1 MSWKR
6 FIHRYM
12 QLINDYKS
20 IGGRVAGGTDAGFI
34 YSLYGFAAIRE
45 LELMQEA
52 GFTANEAINA
62 YTRQAARTLTEPK
75 GVEPE
80 FGMVRVGQMA
90 DLIVTPENPLANFK
104 TLYGTGTGRLNDA
117 TGKIERVGGI
127 RWTVRNGVVYD
138 AKQLLADVAAMVQT
152 QKDAGG
158 CAGIDLDWSAAG
170 PCGGTGPT
178 TPPVPTPTATPA
190 PGPAGLPGPAGPV
203 GPQGPKGD
211 KGDTPNVS
219 ISCTITGD
227 GRSISCTITAAP
239 PTGDKTTKLK
249 SAVRVQNTKR
259 TVTRSGKGKVTV
271 KFKATKKSQGQK
283 GRQGRASPFRRR
295 PLTFAADGRWIVAH
309 DQAGD
314 GHAGRGRSAARRASQ
329 NAQAHRQP
337 RGNGPGHAPARSR
350 PSA

>member
-1 MSWKR
+1 
-6 FIHRYM
+6 M

-138 AKQLLADVAAMVQT
+138 AKRLLADVAQMVKT

-178 TPPVPTPTATPA
+178 TPPVPTPTPPRPRSRR
-190 PGPAGLPGPAGPV
+190 PGRPRRPRRPAGP
-203 GPQGPKGD
+203 Q
-211 KGDTPNVS
+211 
-219 ISCTITGD
+219 
-227 GRSISCTITAAP
+227 
-239 PTGDKTTKLK
+239 
-249 SAVRVQNTKR
+249 
-259 TVTRSGKGKVTV
+259 
-271 KFKATKKSQGQK
+271 
-283 GRQGRASPFRRR
+283 GRQGRHAQR
-295 PLTFAADGRWIVAH
+295 LDLVH
-309 DQAGD
+309 D
-314 GHAGRGRSAARRASQ
+314 
-329 NAQAHRQP
+329 HR
-337 RGNGPGHAPARSR
+337 
-350 PSA
+350 

>member
-1 MSWKR
+1 MRARTQEWHKNYAMPSIWKFWEPDRENHGSFYYDWTTADEVSWKR

-138 AKQLLADVAAMVQT
+138 AKKLLADVAA
-152 QKDAGG
+152 DGARRRR
-158 CAGIDLDWSAAG
+158 
-170 PCGGTGPT
+170 
-178 TPPVPTPTATPA
+178 TPA
-190 PGPAGLPGPAGPV
+190 
-203 GPQGPKGD
+203 
-211 KGDTPNVS
+211 
-219 ISCTITGD
+219 
-227 GRSISCTITAAP
+227 AAP
-239 PTGDKTTKLK
+239 ASTSTG
-249 SAVRVQNTKR
+249 ARPAR
-259 TVTRSGKGKVTV
+259 AAAPARPRRRS
-271 KFKATKKSQGQK
+271 
-283 GRQGRASPFRRR
+283 RRR
-295 PLTFAADGRWIVAH
+295 PPRRPPARPDLPAPPVL
-309 DQAGD
+309 
-314 GHAGRGRSAARRASQ
+314 SARRARRATRATRPTSRSP
-329 NAQAHRQP
+329 ARSPATAARSRARSPP
-337 RGNGPGHAPARSR
+337 RRPRATRRPSSRARCACRTPSAPSPAPARARSR
-350 PSA
+350 

>member
-1 MSWKR
+1 MRARTQEWHRTYAMPSIWKFWEPDRENHGSFYYDWTTADEVSWKR

-138 AKQLLADVAAMVQT
+138 AKRLLADVAAMVQ
-152 QKDAGG
+152 DPEGRRRLRRHRPRLERG
-158 CAGIDLDWSAAG
+158 RPVRRHRPDHAAG
-170 PCGGTGPT
+170 PDADAGSRPRR
-178 TPPVPTPTATPA
+178 
-190 PGPAGLPGPAGPV
+190 GPARSCRPRGPGRPE
-203 GPQGPKGD
+203 
-211 KGDTPNVS
+211 
-219 ISCTITGD
+219 
-227 GRSISCTITAAP
+227 
-239 PTGDKTTKLK
+239 
-249 SAVRVQNTKR
+249 
-259 TVTRSGKGKVTV
+259 
-271 KFKATKKSQGQK
+271 
-283 GRQGRASPFRRR
+283 GRQGRQ
-295 PLTFAADGRWIVAH
+295 GRHAQRLDLVH
-309 DQAGD
+309 D
-314 GHAGRGRSAARRASQ
+314 
-329 NAQAHRQP
+329 HR
-337 RGNGPGHAPARSR
+337 
-350 PSA
+350 